1 MTIRK
6 WVINLLCPLSVC
18 LSCAYLFNSLHFS
31 AVLME
36 KIDQTESQLHVS
48 YINYRTKTLGKS
60 YFSRNFYTRIGII
73 QALKP
78 SICKTIGILA
88 MNYVT
93 VSGDEYL
100 IEVKNSLVRAVPST
114 WIKISALVVNEV
126 YEYVSIRYIVCIL
139 IGRSNVADF
148 AVLKSSSFL
157 ENYVASESC

>member
-1 MTIRK
+1 
-6 WVINLLCPLSVC
+6 
-18 LSCAYLFNSLHFS
+18 
-31 AVLME
+31 
-36 KIDQTESQLHVS
+36 
-48 YINYRTKTLGKS
+48 
-60 YFSRNFYTRIGII
+60 
-73 QALKP
+73 
-78 SICKTIGILA
+78 

-100 IEVKNSLVRAVPST
+100 IEVKNALVRAVPAT